1 MNLENIINDFIKN
14 NDKQFKRKIETVTTF
29 KNFFNFI
36 YIPFS
41 EDLLKIANKVTL
53 EKNISREYKI
63 GFQNATLA
71 SLNIL
76 LEIKKRFENDNIRR

>member
-1 MNLENIINDFIKN
+1 MKKNIIEEYIKRSEEE
-14 NDKQFKRKIETVTTF
+14 FLRKMETVTTF
-29 KNFFNFI
+29 ENFFNFI

-41 EDLLKIANKVTL
+41 EDLLKITNKVTL
-53 EKNISREYKI
+53 EKDVSREYKI

>member
-1 MNLENIINDFIKN
+1 MKDIIEKYIKD
-14 NDKQFKRKIETVTTF
+14 NDKQFKRKIETIGTF

-53 EKNISREYKI
+53 EKDISREYKI
-63 GFQNATLA
+63 GFQNATLVA
-71 SLNIL
+71 LNIL

>member
-1 MNLENIINDFIKN
+1 MKKN
-14 NDKQFKRKIETVTTF
+14 TTEEYIRRNEDEFTKQIETVTTF
-29 KNFFNFI
+29 RNFFNFI

-41 EDLLKIANKVTL
+41 EDLLKITNKVTL
-53 EKNISREYKI
+53 EKGVSREYKI